1 MNDLVEQVQFV
12 VNADGEQQAV
22 LLSISTWRD
31 ILARLEQ
38 LEDEQDAA
46 DLAAARAEDDE
57 LIPWDQVKS
66 ELHAARNV

>member
-22 LLSISTWRD
+22 LLSISAWRD

-57 LIPWDQVKS
+57 LIPWGQVKS
-66 ELHAARNV
+66 ELQATRDV